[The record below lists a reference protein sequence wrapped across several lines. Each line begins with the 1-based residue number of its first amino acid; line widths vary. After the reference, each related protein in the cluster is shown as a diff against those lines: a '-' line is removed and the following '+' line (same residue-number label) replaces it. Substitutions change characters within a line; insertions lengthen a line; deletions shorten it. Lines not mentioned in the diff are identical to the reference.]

1 MIFAEF
7 THPDN
12 GYEGEGERAL
22 SKLTLGEKY
31 IVKNVA
37 VGRWH
42 TGIQLQNVEGSF
54 NSVLFDFYENDEK
67 MDIRKYA
74 DEYKE

>member
-7 THPDN
+7 AHPDF
-12 GYEGEGERAL
+12 GYEGEGKRA
-22 SKLTLGEKY
+22 SEKLTVGKRY

-42 TGIQLQNVEGSF
+42 TGIQLEGIQGSF
-54 NSVLFDFYENDEK
+54 NSVLFDFYENDK
-67 MDIRKYA
+67 RIDIRKYGN
-74 DEYKE
+74 E